1 MPKIKTSAATSSDK
15 QKLPAKPKQAQVP
28 STVTRS
34 DGREVSKLHVYV
46 PTSLAAEL
54 RMHCART
61 GLDQSDVVTEALTTI
76 LARAAK
82 ASGAAKPSG
91 GR

>member
-1 MPKIKTSAATSSDK
+1 MPKVRNSAATGSDK
-15 QKLPAKPKQAQVP
+15 QTSPAKPKQAQVP

-61 GLDQSDVVTEALTTI
+61 GLDQSDVVTEALSVI
-76 LARAAK
+76 LAKAAK
-82 ASGAAKPSG
+82 ASGATTKSG